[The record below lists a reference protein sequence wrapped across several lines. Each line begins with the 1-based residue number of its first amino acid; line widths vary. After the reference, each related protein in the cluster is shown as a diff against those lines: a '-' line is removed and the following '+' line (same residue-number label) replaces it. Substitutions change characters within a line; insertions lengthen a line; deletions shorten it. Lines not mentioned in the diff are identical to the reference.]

1 MSELKTM
8 ARTQL
13 PKLDTL
19 SMVTMGLLMA
29 LQLVI
34 SRFSVGNRFLKFSFT
49 FLIVAL
55 LAKWFGPWWGM
66 LTAALVDIVGTL
78 MTGGPY
84 FVGFTLSAIIGSLIY
99 ALFLYRKPVKWW
111 RIIVA
116 QLLIM
121 VIVNIM
127 LNSLWLVIMYHTPIW
142 GILPVRLLKQAIT
155 TPIQIVLIYG
165 LLKAPVIQTIEGR
178 LHRTTSQS

>member
-8 ARTQL
+8 AKTQL

-34 SRFSVGNRFLKFSFT
+34 SRFSIGNNFIKFSFT

-66 LTAALVDIVGTL
+66 MTAAVVDVVGTL
-78 MTGGPY
+78 MTGGP
-84 FVGFTLSAIIGSLIY
+84 FFLGFTVSAILGSLIY
-99 ALFLYRKPVKWW
+99 ALFLYKQPVSWG
-111 RIIVA
+111 RITLA
-116 QLLIM
+116 S
-121 VIVNIM
+121 VIIAVVVNAF
-127 LNSLWLVIMYHTPIW
+127 LNTLWVTIMYRTPFW
-142 GILPVRLLKQAIT
+142 SLLPLRVIKQLIV
-155 TPIQIVLIYG
+155 TPIQIVLVYG
-165 LLKAPVIQTIEGR
+165 LLKSRVVQTIQER
-178 LHRTTSQS
+178 LNR

>member
-1 MSELKTM
+1 MKTI

-19 SMVTMGLLMA
+19 SVVTMGLLMA

-34 SRFSVGNRFLKFSFT
+34 SRFSIGNNFIKFSFT

-66 LTAALVDIVGTL
+66 MTAAVVDVVGTL

-84 FVGFTLSAIIGSLIY
+84 FVGFTLSAILGSLIF
-99 ALFLYRKPVKWW
+99 ALFLYRQKATWV
-111 RIIVA
+111 RITLAAITIAVVVNA
-116 QLLIM
+116 LL
-121 VIVNIM
+121 NT
-127 LNSLWLVIMYHTPIW
+127 LWVTIMYQTPFW
-142 GILPVRLLKQAIT
+142 SLLPLRVLKQLIV
-155 TPIQIVLIYG
+155 TPIQIVLLYW
-165 LLKAPVIQTIEGR
+165 LLNSRVIQQIQER
-178 LHRTTSQS
+178 LNR

>member
-1 MSELKTM
+1 MKTM

-29 LQLVI
+29 VQLVV
-34 SRFSVGNRFLKFSFT
+34 SRFTISNQFMRLSFT
-49 FLIVAL
+49 FLVAAL

-66 LTAALVDIVGTL
+66 MTAALVDIVGTL

-84 FVGFTLSAIIGSLIY
+84 FVGFTISAIVGSLIY
-99 ALFLYRKPVKWW
+99 ALFFYQQPITWW

-116 QLLIM
+116 QLL
-121 VIVNIM
+121 VVVLVNIG
-127 LNSLWLVIMYHTPIW
+127 LNSEWLVIMYHTPLW
-142 GILPVRLLKQAIT
+142 GILPVRLMKEAVT
-155 TPIQIVLIYG
+155 TPIQIVLLYVV
-165 LLKAPVIQTIEGR
+165 LKSHVIQNLEHR
-178 LHRTTSQS
+178 LKTKA

>member
-8 ARTQL
+8 EKTQL

-34 SRFSVGNRFLKFSFT
+34 SRFSIGNNFIKFSFT

-66 LTAALVDIVGTL
+66 MTAAVVDVVGTL
-78 MTGGPY
+78 MTGGP
-84 FVGFTLSAIIGSLIY
+84 FFLGFTVSAILGSLIY
-99 ALFLYRKPVKWW
+99 ALFLYKQPVSWG
-111 RIIVA
+111 RITLA
-116 QLLIM
+116 S
-121 VIVNIM
+121 VIIAVVVNAF
-127 LNSLWLVIMYHTPIW
+127 LNTLWVTIMYRTPFW
-142 GILPVRLLKQAIT
+142 SLLPLRVIKQLIV
-155 TPIQIVLIYG
+155 TPIQIVLVYG
-165 LLKAPVIQTIEGR
+165 LLKSRVVQTIQER
-178 LHRTTSQS
+178 LNR

>member
-1 MSELKTM
+1 MKTI

-19 SMVTMGLLMA
+19 SVVTMGLLMA

-34 SRFSVGNRFLKFSFT
+34 SRFSIGNNFIKFGFT

-66 LTAALVDIVGTL
+66 MTAAVVDVVGTL

-84 FVGFTLSAIIGSLIY
+84 FVGFTLSAILGSLIF
-99 ALFLYRKPVKWW
+99 ALFLYRQKATWV
-111 RIIVA
+111 RIALATITIAVVVNA
-116 QLLIM
+116 LL
-121 VIVNIM
+121 NT
-127 LNSLWLVIMYHTPIW
+127 LWVTIMYQTPFW
-142 GILPVRLLKQAIT
+142 SLLPLRVLKQLIV
-155 TPIQIVLIYG
+155 TPIQIVLLYW
-165 LLKAPVIQTIEGR
+165 LLNSRVIQQIQER
-178 LHRTTSQS
+178 LNR

>member
-1 MSELKTM
+1 MKTI

-19 SMVTMGLLMA
+19 SVVTMGLLMA

-34 SRFSVGNRFLKFSFT
+34 SRFSIGNNFIKFSFT

-66 LTAALVDIVGTL
+66 MTAAVVDVVGTL

-84 FVGFTLSAIIGSLIY
+84 FVGFTLSAILGSLIF
-99 ALFLYRKPVKWW
+99 ALFLYRQKATWV
-111 RIIVA
+111 RVALAAIVIA
-116 QLLIM
+116 VVVNALL
-121 VIVNIM
+121 NT
-127 LNSLWLVIMYHTPIW
+127 LWVTIMYQTPFW
-142 GILPVRLLKQAIT
+142 SLLPIRVLKQLIV
-155 TPIQIVLIYG
+155 TPIQIVLLYW
-165 LLKAPVIQTIEGR
+165 LLNSRVIQQIQER
-178 LHRTTSQS
+178 LNR

>member
-8 ARTQL
+8 AKTQL

-34 SRFSVGNRFLKFSFT
+34 SRFSIGNNFIKFSFT

-66 LTAALVDIVGTL
+66 MTAAVVDVVGTL
-78 MTGGPY
+78 MTGGP
-84 FVGFTLSAIIGSLIY
+84 FFLGFTVSAILGSLIY
-99 ALFLYRKPVKWW
+99 ALFLYKQPVSWG
-111 RIIVA
+111 RITLA
-116 QLLIM
+116 S
-121 VIVNIM
+121 VIIAVVVNAF
-127 LNSLWLVIMYHTPIW
+127 LNTLWVTIMYRTPFW
-142 GILPVRLLKQAIT
+142 SLLPLRVIKQLVV
-155 TPIQIVLIYG
+155 TPIQIVLVYG
-165 LLKAPVIQTIEGR
+165 LLKSRVVQTIQER
-178 LHRTTSQS
+178 LNR